1 MIEAVVLAAGLSSRM
16 SSYKM
21 TLPLG
26 KKTVIEHTVDTLLE
40 VCDSIYVVAGYKA
53 HECRQV
59 LKNRSGVKIIENWD
73 YHKGMFVSVQKGVKQ
88 ITTDTFFITPGDQPM
103 VKSETLRK
111 LLESENDIV
120 NPAYNGKKG
129 HPVLFQNNCHL
140 GILSMPENATL
151 RDFIHSRRAS
161 VVEVEDEGVLMDID
175 TDEDYE
181 YIKRKFSEK

>member
-26 KKTVIEHTVDTLLE
+26 EKTVIEHTVDTLME
-40 VCDSIYVVAGYKA
+40 VCGKVYVVAGYRA
-53 HECRQV
+53 DECREV
-59 LKNRSGVKIIENWD
+59 LRNRKNVKVVENPD
-73 YHKGMFVSVQKGVKQ
+73 YQKGMFVSVQRGVKHV
-88 ITTDTFFITPGDQPM
+88 TSDTFFITPGDQPM
-103 VKSETLRK
+103 VKPATLRK
-111 LLESENDIV
+111 MLKSEGDIV
-120 NPAYNGKKG
+120 NPAYKGKKG

-151 RDFIHSRRAS
+151 RDFIHSRWS
-161 VVEVEDEGVLMDID
+161 NVVEVDDEGILLDID

-181 YIKRKFSEK
+181 CIKKKFSEK